1 MEKDLEHKVNME
13 KKREEAKENKCYSD
27 LPQVQKNIIF
37 MMGVGPHNE
46 NVKQEDVQPSEDKIT
61 ILRAKTGIKVQNHLH
76 FEMKE
81 KGCLVELVLGFCK
94 NLNNGNL
101 TTSSS
106 ISDSTHGFSP
116 F

>member
-1 MEKDLEHKVNME
+1 MEKDLEHKVNIK

-27 LPQVQKNIIF
+27 LPQVQKNIIL

-46 NVKQEDVQPSEDKIT
+46 EMTLEGMQPSEDMIT
-61 ILRAKTGIKVQNHLH
+61 VLRAKTGIKVQNHLH

-81 KGCLVELVLGFCK
+81 KGCLVELALGFCT

-106 ISDSTHGFSP
+106 ISDSTHGF
-116 F
+116 